1 VTAPTTL
8 RLLFLLPFPPR
19 LEGRH
24 GGARA
29 TGQLIASLA
38 ARHEVAVL
46 YRAEGAEQPE
56 EELRAA
62 CALLESVAPHAPPG
76 RLRPKLALL
85 RGIPTWASEV
95 ANPLF
100 AERVRA
106 LSGEWAPDVVQV
118 EYPVMGQYLPA
129 LGNSRAVRVLV
140 DHDASVRDLR
150 TWHGPLAPLTGWL
163 DERAF
168 RRFEK
173 RSLDD
178 VDAVVVFTDRD
189 RRALEALDAGTPVT
203 TIPLGIRVPDQQL
216 DPVGAAPPT
225 VLFVGSFGHAANTDA
240 ALWLGEE
247 LFPPVRDAVPDAT
260 LTIVG
265 PDPPAEVR
273 ALAREGV
280 EVTGEVPDV
289 RPYLD
294 AAAVVAAPIRVG
306 GGMRVKVLEALAAG
320 KAVVATPLAVE
331 GLHVVDG
338 EQVRVAADAGGFS
351 EALRELVVDRD
362 ERVALAGR
370 ARSWASAHAGW
381 DSAMERY
388 EALYRSLL
396 ERESS

>member
-1 VTAPTTL
+1 MSSGGL
-8 RLLFLLPFPPR
+8 RLLFLLPFAPR

-29 TGQLIASLA
+29 TGQLIAGLA
-38 ARHEVAVL
+38 ARHEVAAL
-46 YRAEGAEQPE
+46 YRAEGAEKPE
-56 EELRAA
+56 DELRAA
-62 CALLESVAPHAPPG
+62 CALLEGVTPHARPG

-85 RGIPTWASEV
+85 RGTPTWASEV
-95 ANPLF
+95 ADPHF
-100 AERVRA
+100 AGRVRA
-106 LSGEWAPDVVQV
+106 LAGEWAPDVVQV

-129 LGNSRAVRVLV
+129 LGDSRARRVLV
-140 DHDASVRDLR
+140 DHDASIRDLR
-150 TWHGPLAPLTGWL
+150 TWHGPLARLTASL
-163 DERAF
+163 DERAW

-173 RSLDD
+173 RAMDR
-178 VDAVVVFTDRD
+178 VDAVVAFTDRD
-189 RRALEALDAGTPVT
+189 RRALEALDAATPVT
-203 TIPLGIRVPDQQL
+203 TIPLGVPVPGEAL
-216 DPVGAAPPT
+216 DPAGAEPPT

-247 LFPPVRDAVPDAT
+247 LFPPVREAVPDAT

-265 PDPPAEVR
+265 PEPPAEVR
-273 ALAREGV
+273 ALARAGV

-331 GLHVVDG
+331 GLDVVDG
-338 EQVRVAADAGGFS
+338 EQVRVAVDAGHFS
-351 EALRELVVDRD
+351 EALRELVADRGQ
-362 ERVALAGR
+362 RLALAGR

-381 DSAMERY
+381 DSVMARY

-396 ERESS
+396 EREPS

>member
-1 VTAPTTL
+1 MSSGGL
-8 RLLFLLPFPPR
+8 RLLFLLPFAPQ

-29 TGQLIASLA
+29 TGQLIAGLA
-38 ARHEVAVL
+38 ARHEAAVL
-46 YRAEGAEQPE
+46 YRDEGAEKPE
-56 EELRAA
+56 DELRAA
-62 CALLESVAPHAPPG
+62 CALLEGVAPRARPG
-76 RLRPKLALL
+76 PLRPKLALL

-95 ANPLF
+95 ADSHY

-106 LSGEWAPDVVQV
+106 LAGEWAPDVVQV

-129 LGNSRAVRVLV
+129 LGNSGARRVLV

-150 TWHGPLAPLTGWL
+150 TWHGPLARLTASL
-163 DERAF
+163 DERAW
-168 RRFEK
+168 RRFE
-173 RSLDD
+173 RRALDR

-189 RRALEALDAGTPVT
+189 RRALEALDAATPVT
-203 TIPLGIRVPDQQL
+203 TVPLGVPVSAEPL
-216 DPVGAAPPT
+216 DPLGAEPPA
-225 VLFVGSFGHAANTDA
+225 VLFVGSFGHAANVDA
-240 ALWLGEE
+240 ARWLGEE
-247 LFPPVRDAVPDAT
+247 LFPPVRGAVPHAR

-265 PDPPAEVR
+265 PEPPAEVR

-294 AAAVVAAPIRVG
+294 SAAVVAAPIRLG

-331 GLHVVDG
+331 GLDVVDG
-338 EQVRVAADAGGFS
+338 EQVRVAADAACFS
-351 EALRELVVDRD
+351 EALRELVVDRG

-370 ARSWASAHAGW
+370 AGAWAAAHAGW
-381 DSAMERY
+381 NSTVGRY
-388 EALYRSLL
+388 EALYRSLI
-396 ERESS
+396 EREPS